1 MTLVFVVGVAISAIF
16 QSAEIVRLTRETI
29 SSLADKQW
37 SLHKDHPDRKSLL
50 RNSIIK
56 LAVVGVAIVCAI
68 AFGVTYGLVSSHS
81 GATMDYS

>member
-1 MTLVFVVGVAISAIF
+1 MSI
-16 QSAEIVRLTRETI
+16 
-29 SSLADKQW
+29 ADRQW

-68 AFGVTYGLVSSHS
+68 AFGVTYGLVSIRS
-81 GATMDYS
+81 AIVMDYR